1 MVKQLQ
7 AADIFL
13 TIIHLIAGL
22 LFLYLGAEGLVRGSA
37 SFAVRL
43 GLTRLV
49 IGLTIIAFGTSSPEL
64 VVSVKAAYNGQ
75 GDLSLGNII
84 GSNIC
89 NIALILGLSSLIRPL
104 GVNVQVVRLQIPIMI
119 AVSLLLWALLMDGR
133 LDRLEGV
140 GLCMGILAYTIY
152 SLHLA
157 RKETGQSFRK
167 QGRNPEEGSMPKF
180 WINALLVAGGLALLV
195 FGANLFVSGAVSMAK
210 ILHVSQA
217 LIGLTIVAVGT
228 SLPELATSLVAAL
241 RKEGD
246 IAIGNVVGS
255 NIFNILAILGIS
267 SLVRPIEMGGI
278 GKGDIMMMIL
288 TAILTLPMA
297 WSGFRL
303 ARWEGIILLA
313 LYGGYIYYL
322 LPSH

>member
-1 MVKQLQ
+1 MTLMIV
-7 AADIFL
+7 
-13 TIIHLIAGL
+13 HLIAGV

-37 SFAVRL
+37 SLAGRL

-49 IGLTIIAFGTSSPEL
+49 IGLTIVAFGTSSPEL
-64 VVSVKAAYNGQ
+64 VVSIKTAYNGQ

-104 GVNVQVVRLQIPIMI
+104 SVNVQVVRLQIPIMI

-167 QGRNPEEGSMPKF
+167 EGRNPEEGSMPKF
-180 WINALLVAGGLALLV
+180 WINVLFAAGGLALLV

-210 ILHVSQA
+210 ILHISQA

-267 SLVRPIEMGGI
+267 SLVRPVEMGGI
-278 GKGDIMMMIL
+278 GKGDIIMMIL

-322 LPSH
+322 LPSN

>member
-1 MVKQLQ
+1 MIV
-7 AADIFL
+7 
-13 TIIHLIAGL
+13 HLIAGV

-37 SFAVRL
+37 SLAGRL

-49 IGLTIIAFGTSSPEL
+49 IGLTIVAFGTSSPEL
-64 VVSVKAAYNGQ
+64 VVSIKTAYNGQ

-104 GVNVQVVRLQIPIMI
+104 SVNVQVVRLQIPIMI

-167 QGRNPEEGSMPKF
+167 EGRNPEEGSMPKF
-180 WINALLVAGGLALLV
+180 WINVLFAAGGLALLV

-210 ILHVSQA
+210 ILHISQA

-267 SLVRPIEMGGI
+267 SLVRPVEMGGI

-297 WSGFRL
+297 RSGFRL
-303 ARWEGIILLA
+303 ARWEGIILLL